1 MDSFRD
7 WNSIFISNAFIEN
20 ISFDRNISLI
30 TVSYNQCP
38 FCRKESEQIVLIVDR
53 NTTIL
58 NENGNVILPRELA
71 VGMTINAMVSSAMTR
86 SIPPQA
92 QAFHIRVVRRMPAY
106 ETTTG
111 RIIEVDGRNKTITT
125 INTSNPSSVIRFQIT
140 DDTVLLNQRGRVVQ
154 FSRLMPGLRVR
165 IEHANF
171 MTASIPPQTTAFV
184 IQLV

>member
-20 ISFDRNISLI
+20 ISF
-30 TVSYNQCP
+30 
-38 FCRKESEQIVLIVDR
+38 DR

-92 QAFHIRVVRRMPAY
+92 QAF
-106 ETTTG
+106 
-111 RIIEVDGRNKTITT
+111 
-125 INTSNPSSVIRFQIT
+125 
-140 DDTVLLNQRGRVVQ
+140 
-154 FSRLMPGLRVR
+154 
-165 IEHANF
+165 
-171 MTASIPPQTTAFV
+171 V
-184 IQLV
+184 IQLL